1 MKNNNQGKLLT
12 IALGVILAI
21 SAGVLAYL
29 AVSTKPPKLSEE
41 KMQKA
46 AEAAEAAKKENIS
59 QAEGT
64 EEEDGEPEPM
74 AKSIK
79 SFQLTAGTSSL
90 SGSAS
95 ANGEQEADSDEKDD
109 EDSGEDEEDDAENSY
124 LCAYSSDRLMT
135 EEDVQE
141 LQQGTYADLP
151 QGKGIIRM
159 VVNELYAKY
168 GYQFGNEEIQA
179 YFNQKEWYQDIP
191 TRNTDMND
199 VIKKMTDAER
209 ANVEFL
215 SPYIEEE

>member
-59 QAEGT
+59 QAERT

-95 ANGEQEADSDEKDD
+95 ANGEQEADS
-109 EDSGEDEEDDAENSY
+109 DEEDDAENSY

-199 VIKKMTDAER
+199 VIKKMTDTER